1 MKIEKVNESYST
13 IESDDKSV
21 LMNISNYLKAER
33 SDIKFNKRIQYG
45 LQDKYVYFTFYA
57 NNRLYVPNGLR
68 FMQ

>member
-33 SDIKFNKRIQYG
+33 SMRITDY
-45 LQDKYVYFTFYA
+45 TFRTA
-57 NNRLYVPNGLR
+57 
-68 FMQ
+68 